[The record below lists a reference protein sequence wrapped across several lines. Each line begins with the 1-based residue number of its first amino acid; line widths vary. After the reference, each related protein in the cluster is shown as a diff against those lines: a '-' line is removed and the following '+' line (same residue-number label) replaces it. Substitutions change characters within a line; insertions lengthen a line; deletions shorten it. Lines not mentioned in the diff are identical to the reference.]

1 MHGRLLRLGLV
12 VVLTGS
18 GLVLGAQ
25 SDTIDDLDRLTPAQ
39 LEQEIIDEL
48 DDLFA
53 ELGLNPNGLYADD
66 RLEEAI
72 LLALSDEGDDDNEDD
87 VDYDELEEEMEEAGT
102 SVEDVVAG
110 AVEEADRI
118 TYRHESPSSG
128 IARVKSAGNTLLL
141 SLVNFG
147 GLGQSRNTA
156 RAGTAACESTKRLVS
171 TALRRTYQSGCRF

>member
-12 VVLTGS
+12 VVLTGW

-39 LEQEIIDEL
+39 LEQEIIDEI

-53 ELGLNPNGLYADD
+53 EFGLNPNGLYADD

-102 SVEDVVAG
+102 SVEDVVSE
-110 AVEEADRI
+110 AVQEADRI
-118 TYRHESPSSG
+118 TYRREWPASTIVKARSSG
-128 IARVKSAGNTLLL
+128 RPLL
-141 SLVNFG
+141 SLVDVG
-147 GLGQSRNTA
+147 GLLAQSRNTA
-156 RAGTAACESTKRLVS
+156 RAGTAACETTKRLVS
-171 TALRRTYQSGCRF
+171 TTIRRPYQSGCRF